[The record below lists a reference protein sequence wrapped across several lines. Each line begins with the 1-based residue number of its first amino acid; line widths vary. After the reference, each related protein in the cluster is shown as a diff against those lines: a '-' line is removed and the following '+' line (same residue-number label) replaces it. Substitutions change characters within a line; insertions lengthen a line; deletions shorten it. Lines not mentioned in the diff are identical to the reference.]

1 MKRILL
7 IVFICIVSMI
17 LSLILFLYA
26 YEQKGIQE
34 QSFYRYSFSEDEYG
48 KLKDGDF
55 ILRHGY
61 GLVSDAIVERLDE
74 EYDISHCAVIC
85 KTDTGFV
92 VVQSI
97 SSSIS
102 DFDGVQTQDLKSFI
116 LQSQKNSIIVVRYKP
131 EILKDSCAIS
141 RKAKDYL
148 KMQVPFDEEFDIN
161 DTSEFYCTELL
172 YRIILNEY
180 HDDIM
185 VDQNNQRM
193 ENLNFK
199 LFLDSTRFDVI
210 LNHHLRKQKP
220 DSKE

>member
-1 MKRILL
+1 M
-7 IVFICIVSMI
+7 
-17 LSLILFLYA
+17 
-26 YEQKGIQE
+26 
-34 QSFYRYSFSEDEYG
+34 
-48 KLKDGDF
+48 LKDGDF

-74 EYDISHCAVIC
+74 DYDISHCAVIC

-92 VVQSI
+92 VIQSI

-102 DFDGVQTQDLKSFI
+102 DFDGVQTQNLKSFI

-131 EILKDSCAIS
+131 KFVKDSCAIS

-148 KMQVPFDEEFDIN
+148 KNQIPFDEEFDVN

-172 YRIILNEY
+172 YKIILNEY

-185 VDQNNQRM
+185 VDQNNQRLD
-193 ENLNFK
+193 NLNFK
-199 LFLDSTRFDVI
+199 LFLDTTRFDVVI
-210 LNHHLRKQKP
+210 NHQLRKHKP
-220 DSKE
+220 EIKQ